1 MLNLTLE
8 GLVGSGAYAKV
19 YRART
24 KRNGLVAV
32 KVLPRT
38 GLNEDQI
45 RLITTEIELLKAVR
59 SPFVLGLL
67 EFDWSKTE
75 IRLVTG
81 NSG

>member
-8 GLVGSGAYAKV
+8 GLVGSGAYGKV